1 MKIKCGR
8 CGADVRIDETKP
20 IDSIGNLMAHRGNC
34 DGNTTHRVYVILQ
47 DESLNYIAI
56 SMPSSIHSNLY
67 LANYKL
73 ENPNE

>member
-1 MKIKCGR
+1 
-8 CGADVRIDETKP
+8 
-20 IDSIGNLMAHRGNC
+20 MAHRGNC